1 MESQEIANGFNRYFV
16 DVATDIQSS
25 IRYSKNSFH
34 DFLPPININ
43 YFFLNPTD
51 EIEIKNII
59 LFLNPPKSISPNSI
73 PTKILRLLINV
84 SSQLTEL
91 FNLSFS
97 RGVFPLILKT
107 SKIIAAYKKDSKL
120 KRSNYWPI
128 FLLSNIDKVLERL
141 MCNRLYNFLELK
153 SVIYDL
159 QFGFRQIY
167 SASHALVH
175 LTDKIRE
182 QLDSGN
188 FVCGIFVDL
197 QKAFDT
203 VDHDIFIQKL
213 NHY

>member
-1 MESQEIANGFNRYFV
+1 MLS
-16 DVATDIQSS
+16 
-25 IRYSKNSFH
+25 
-34 DFLPPININ
+34 
-43 YFFLNPTD
+43 LNPSKA
-51 EIEIKNII
+51 IG
-59 LFLNPPKSISPNSI
+59 PNSI
-73 PTKILRLLINV
+73 PTKILKLLINF

-107 SKIIAAYKKDSKL
+107 SKIIAVYKKDSKL

-141 MCNRLYNFLELK
+141 MYNRLYNFSEIN

-159 QFGFRQIY
+159 QFGFRQKY
-167 SASHALVH
+167 STSHALIH

-188 FVCGIFVDL
+188 FACGIFDF

-203 VDHDIFIQKL
+203 VDHDILIQKL
-213 NHY
+213 NHYGIRGVANNWFSSYLQNRSQYVSINGFNSKLEHIHCDVPQCSILGSLYIIFDLYQ